1 MRNTRRV
8 YINMDWSAL
17 GSAFGLVF
25 LAELGDKTQ
34 LAVMTQTC
42 RYRCGWPV
50 FLGAS
55 LALTLVTALGAA
67 AGQLV
72 ARLVPPLFVR
82 LAAAGAFFIMGVL
95 LWREAAQRG
104 RAEEAE
110 DRTNAW
116 TPVKNGSWRW
126 KAFSTTFALLFV
138 AELGDKT
145 QLAVLSLTAQ
155 RSAAWLIFL
164 GGALALICV
173 TALGV
178 LCGQQISRFLP
189 EKWLLRLSASAFLVM
204 GALMGLGVL

>member
-1 MRNTRRV
+1 
-8 YINMDWSAL
+8 MDWSAL

-55 LALTLVTALGAA
+55 LALSLVTALGAA

-72 ARLVPPLFVR
+72 ARFVPPLLVR
-82 LAAAGAFFIMGVL
+82 ILATGAFFIMGAL
-95 LWREAAQRG
+95 LWREAAQRTHG
-104 RAEEAE
+104 HYDETPGCAPLADRA
-110 DRTNAW
+110 
-116 TPVKNGSWRW
+116 WRW

-155 RSAAWLIFL
+155 QPAAWLVFL
-164 GGALALICV
+164 GGTFALISV

-178 LCGQQISRFLP
+178 LGGQQISRLLP
-189 EKWLLRLSASAFLVM
+189 ERWLLRLSAGAFILI
-204 GALMGLGVL
+204 GILMAFGIF